1 MENWKRALLA
11 GSAVGG
17 VILLLKGKRTAG
29 LVVAGVGLATLAAE
43 YPDEFRKFRR
53 HLPDYVER
61 GTTFLDV
68 VSRVGERL
76 ADAAGG
82 RGSAWVEALLSG
94 D

>member
-1 MENWKRALLA
+1 MENWKQAVLA
-11 GSAVGG
+11 GSAIGSV
-17 VILLLKGKRTAG
+17 VLLLKGKRTAG

-61 GTTFLDV
+61 GQTFLDV
-68 VSRVGERL
+68 VARVGERL
-76 ADAAGG
+76 ADATAG
-82 RGSAWVEALLSG
+82 RSSAWYEALLSS